1 MEDQIVPQRVMQ
13 FDMSELPPQFDEEL
27 PEQLPP
33 KMETPMSEE
42 QMLEAEELYSLATGA
57 SVKLGGF
64 WSPTIFEGAAR
75 SVIDSVKNEDEEVRR
90 ATLIEAAS
98 NPNISVGARVELV
111 KALSNQSRVDMNMVE
126 RSAMTR
132 LAEAEVASLPSDL
145 AADIITSAMSA
156 VESVSTRAVPEYGAA
171 VGADDPVSL
180 SGYGIGEELRGIISA
195 SEKQAGF
202 TDVMGQLVP
211 FKYQLLTAE
220 IAGVL
225 GYSEEDFNTS
235 KTASGLAQGSSLRS
249 MAKML
254 ELEGIEAGIVP
265 DLNGELRE
273 GTQEAK
279 LAFRAKVRG
288 VIDVLK
294 SNSGVF
300 ADVNNATIPYFLEE
314 LFPALTTDTFA
325 NTGFDAAAEELERS
339 QKELRLSQLRRRLAD
354 MGTEVD
360 ETYGSRLEREIET
373 LEEDLRTNM
382 SFGRAYR
389 RNMEMIGVPVPDITI
404 NEFFGNMASIDDAAL
419 APDIIRLFRSGYR
432 LLKNRIVRANAAA
445 PSTVANATASTLA
458 TGEINRVTV
467 GNDTADLL
475 DSTLPPVPER
485 SWVNTNINAAVVL
498 DEADEAL
505 ALEAGGITNRV
516 ILNDKERADALQSV
530 SQRLGSNSVAR
541 PAALQLGNSTIAPK
555 IVNGEDGIEVVGVFG
570 RTEVDAFPT
579 MEDAERAARQLF
591 GSTAA
596 VKILTYTGDDAGK
609 LVAAT
614 ANEAGGKYY
623 FSARAEVPYETV
635 TDVSRWLAFGDKAIT
650 PGWANRLWWSTV
662 GKTFQ
667 PTTNKSSVFDR
678 FWTLAINPADDKSRS
693 LSRILATRFKE
704 AADAAGSKGFEFDQ
718 LVRAFENKAGKV
730 TRADLDEAATKA
742 GFVMDDDLE
751 KAFRLFRSGT
761 DIMYVVAD
769 RYATRL
775 KMMAGDEEIWG
786 ATGRIGFGQRVGEFS
801 GKRVVYNTATDA
813 VETLD
818 AAEFAVLQGNGAVLM
833 RVTDGPSVGADF
845 VLVQGKGSVRPL
857 SGSGAIKY
865 IPGYIPE
872 VYNSP
877 WIVVGLKNGE
887 RAMFGAAANKLDAE
901 RLAETL
907 RKSAATKGYT
917 ISAVMDRSLQNYENA
932 ALAASNLRENMGGV
946 IFGERSANKVLNGSP
961 DINPEIRLDPLSAAL
976 RAADAA
982 SYTMTKGD
990 MLRQLSQ
997 RVANGIEAATGK
1009 KVGLLTDDVVQEL
1022 RAGGIVEQRLADQAA
1037 AVLAQA
1043 RVANGMADPLNTATE
1058 MFFSRL
1064 ESGFA
1069 NAAAYVANKQS
1080 NASSKLLRTKLAAG
1094 VAQGLTNKLRF
1105 SASVAADQ
1113 AASGGWNVLNGIM
1126 RLSHVATVSSAVT
1139 MQLALQFF
1147 QPLLLAGLVPGS
1159 LAKAYAVQMGLI
1171 STFAGRRFGL
1181 ESKRLDAVGRAA
1193 GLDKGELS
1201 LLLKRMET
1209 NGIFDAVEMDT
1220 RIKAFAQNAAKAHAL
1235 RRAEMHKSQVMGG
1248 AGRRRLV
1255 KLKNVFATGGEAAM
1269 RIAERPFIESEYI
1282 NQQITFL
1289 ALYMKDKSL
1298 GKANLNSRRYVDE
1311 LAGKVREFTGS
1322 MTPENSFGFQR
1333 GLFKTMFQF
1342 ISFPWKMTKLVTP
1355 EFAGG
1360 VRWLSPGE
1368 KRGMLAGQFLLY
1380 GAVGIPF
1387 GDKMLGMMN
1396 DAVMSDMP
1404 TDPEQRT
1411 KFQEAWMSPQVQ
1423 GVVNGLLVETAIN
1436 EVIKNISNSDETSL
1450 EISERFAPVGG
1461 TTFAVDSL
1469 LAPFLNPSLKSTAD
1483 LFFNIPGVK
1492 ASQVGEVI
1500 GDAMNLAMADMNN
1513 IEDIDYGTRFEYV
1526 VNQGLVTM
1534 VAQYRREYLL
1544 RVHDNLGGHVMRGGN
1559 VSQETMTEYERFAF
1573 RFLGVDSKNRAE
1585 YFKLREQYRDLL
1597 INRDASDKEQEA
1609 QEYTDRY
1616 FEQLL
1621 TFNRMRHEE
1630 GLPIDRIRDL
1640 QNDWIEKQTY
1650 LRSVIFEDD
1659 PEMME
1664 RVGELLADRVLK
1676 IIADTEAGTATP
1688 VEAKLV
1694 ENIIQ
1699 SWRTGVMGDHRQTV
1713 NRLLNSSTLTPA
1725 QKAMVLEAYETYVA
1739 EGEP

>member
-57 SVKLGGF
+57 SVRLGGF
-64 WSPTIFEGAAR
+64 WSPTIFEGAAK
-75 SVIDSVKNEDEEVRR
+75 SVIESVKNEDEDVRR

-132 LAEAEVASLPSDL
+132 LAESEVAALPSDMANDL
-145 AADIITSAMSA
+145 INSAMGA
-156 VESVSTRAVPEYGAA
+156 VESVPNNAIPEYGAA
-171 VGADDPVSL
+171 VGATDPVSL
-180 SGYGIGEELRGIISA
+180 SGYGISEELRGIIAA

-202 TDVMGQLVP
+202 TDVMGQITP
-211 FKYQLLTAE
+211 FKYQALTAE

-225 GYSEEDFNTS
+225 GYGETDFSTGAAFS
-235 KTASGLAQGSSLRS
+235 WVAQGSALRN

-254 ELEGIEAGIVP
+254 ELEGIEAGVVP
-265 DLNGELRE
+265 NVNGKLGE

-279 LAFRAKVRG
+279 IAFRAKVRG

-300 ADVNNATIPYFLEE
+300 SDVNHATIPYFLEN
-314 LFPALTTDTFA
+314 LFPALITDEYA
-325 NTGFDAAAEELERS
+325 NTGFEEARDNQYKDQLFERARVLRARIAAETTDLGVSEAGLAAQAELTKVEAEQRAFALDSFRPDVFGERIS
-339 QKELRLSQLRRRLAD
+339 L
-354 MGTEVD
+354 
-360 ETYGSRLEREIET
+360 
-373 LEEDLRTNM
+373 
-382 SFGRAYR
+382 
-389 RNMEMIGVPVPDITI
+389 
-404 NEFFGNMASIDDAAL
+404 NEFFGNMSSIDDLAL
-419 APDIIRLFRSGYR
+419 APDFYRMFRGGYR

-458 TGEINRVTV
+458 TGEINRITV

-530 SQRLGSNSVAR
+530 SQRLGSNAVAR

-635 TDVSRWLAFGDKAIT
+635 TDVNRWLAFGDKAIT

-704 AADAAGSKGFEFDQ
+704 AAKAAGSKGFEFDQ

-742 GFVMDDDLE
+742 GFVMDDNLE

-818 AAEFAVLQGNGAVLM
+818 AAEFAALQGKGAVLM

-1009 KVGLLTDDVVQEL
+1009 KVGLLTDDVIQEL
-1022 RAGGIVEQRLADQAA
+1022 RGGGIVEQRLADQAA

-1069 NAAAYVANKQS
+1069 NAAAYIANKQS
-1080 NASSKLLRTKLAAG
+1080 NASSKLLRTKLASG

-1147 QPLLLAGLVPGS
+1147 QPLLLAGLAPGS

-1269 RIAERPFIESEYI
+1269 RTAERAFIESEYI

-1311 LAGKVREFTGS
+1311 LAGKVREITGS

-1360 VRWLSPGE
+1360 VRWLSPSE

-1404 TDPEQRT
+1404 TDPEERSA
-1411 KFQEAWMSPQVQ
+1411 FERAWMSPEVQ
-1423 GVVNGLLVETAIN
+1423 GFVNGLLVETAIN
-1436 EVIKNISNSDETSL
+1436 EVIKNISNSDETYL
-1450 EISERFAPVGG
+1450 EISERFAPLGG
-1461 TTFAVDSL
+1461 ASFALDSL
-1469 LAPFLNPSLKSTAD
+1469 LAPLLNPSLKSTAD

-1659 PEMME
+1659 PAMME
-1664 RVGELLADRVLK
+1664 RVGELMADRVLK

-1713 NRLLNSSTLTPA
+1713 NRLLNTAALTPA

>member
-1 MEDQIVPQRVMQ
+1 
-13 FDMSELPPQFDEEL
+13 
-27 PEQLPP
+27 
-33 KMETPMSEE
+33 
-42 QMLEAEELYSLATGA
+42 
-57 SVKLGGF
+57 
-64 WSPTIFEGAAR
+64 
-75 SVIDSVKNEDEEVRR
+75 
-90 ATLIEAAS
+90 
-98 NPNISVGARVELV
+98 
-111 KALSNQSRVDMNMVE
+111 MNMVE

-132 LAEAEVASLPSDL
+132 LAESEVAALPSDMANDL
-145 AADIITSAMSA
+145 INSAMGA
-156 VESVSTRAVPEYGAA
+156 VESVPNNAIPEYGAA
-171 VGADDPVSL
+171 VGATDPVSL
-180 SGYGIGEELRGIISA
+180 SGYGISEELRGIIAA

-202 TDVMGQLVP
+202 TDVMGQITP
-211 FKYQLLTAE
+211 FKYQALTAE

-225 GYSEEDFNTS
+225 GYREEDFTTG
-235 KTASGLAQGSSLRS
+235 KTLSLLAQGSALKS
-249 MAKML
+249 MAKAL
-254 ELEGIEAGIVP
+254 ELEGIDAGVVP
-265 DLNGELRE
+265 DINGQLKE
-273 GTQEAK
+273 GTPEAK
-279 LAFRAKVRG
+279 MAFRAKVRG
-288 VIDVLK
+288 VIAVLK

-300 ADVNNATIPYFLEE
+300 SDVNHATIPYFLEN
-314 LFPALTTDTFA
+314 LFPALITDEYA
-325 NTGFDAAAEELERS
+325 NTGFEEARDNQYKDQLFERARVLRARIAAETTDLGVSEAGLAAQAELTKVEAEQRAFALDSFRPDVFGERIS
-339 QKELRLSQLRRRLAD
+339 L
-354 MGTEVD
+354 
-360 ETYGSRLEREIET
+360 
-373 LEEDLRTNM
+373 
-382 SFGRAYR
+382 
-389 RNMEMIGVPVPDITI
+389 
-404 NEFFGNMASIDDAAL
+404 NEFFGNMASIDDLAL
-419 APDIIRLFRSGYR
+419 SPDFYRMFRGGYR